1 MVDIDVL
8 VEQYEARLHYVWEHG
23 KFMQL
28 KYATEAPF
36 FYDIPALEFQRSLH
50 VDEIMRE
57 VGIMLMREEITQE
70 DYFEIE
76 DRL

>member
-1 MVDIDVL
+1 MIDIDVL
-8 VEQYEARLHYVWEHG
+8 VERYEARLHYEWEHG

-57 VGIMLMREEITQE
+57 VGIMLMREEITE
-70 DYFEIE
+70 DEMWEIE